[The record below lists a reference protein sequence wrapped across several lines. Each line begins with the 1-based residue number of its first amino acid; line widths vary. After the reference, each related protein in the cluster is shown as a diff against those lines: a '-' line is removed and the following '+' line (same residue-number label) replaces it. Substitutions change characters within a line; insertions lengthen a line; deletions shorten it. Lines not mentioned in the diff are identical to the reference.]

1 MAEDLASFVT
11 PWRAAVVTSEIQN
24 GVLGEPSVFPE
35 LAGVARETMIP
46 ATARL
51 VKAARVAGVQV
62 IHCTFS
68 HRPDFKATNTNARL
82 FLSARQSPVR
92 LSRGGAN
99 AAVIPEVGAEP
110 DDLVLTRAHGLN
122 PMAGTDLDPVL
133 RNLDLRTIVVA
144 GVSVNVAITNLV
156 IGCRQPRLRRRAA
169 TRRRVRRPRRLR
181 RGHHRQHAQP
191 AGHADHGRR
200 AGRDLVEAV
209 ATAGGSV
216 R

>member
-1 MAEDLASFVT
+1 MAEDLASLVT

-35 LAGVARETMIP
+35 LAKVARKAMIP

-82 FLSARQSPVR
+82 FTSARQSSVR
-92 LSRGGAN
+92 LDRGVTT
-99 AAVIPEVGAEP
+99 AVIPEVGAEP
-110 DDLVLTRAHGLN
+110 DDLVLSRAHGLN

-133 RNLDLRTIVVA
+133 RNLDLRTVVVA

-156 IGCRQPRLRRRAA
+156 MDAVNHGYDVVLPRDAVCGVPTDYADAMIDNTLSLLA
-169 TRRRVRRPRRLR
+169 TLTTV
-181 RGHHRQHAQP
+181 
-191 AGHADHGRR
+191 DE
-200 AGRDLVEAV
+200 LVEIWAKQ
-209 ATAGGSV
+209 
-216 R
+216 

>member
-1 MAEDLASFVT
+1 MAVDLASLVT

-24 GVLGEPSVFPE
+24 GLLGEPSVFPE
-35 LAGVARETMIP
+35 LAKVAQETMVP
-46 ATARL
+46 ATVQL

-82 FLSARQSPVR
+82 FMSARRSPVR
-92 LSRGGAN
+92 FDRGSMAT
-99 AAVIPEVGAEP
+99 AVIPEVGAEP

-133 RNLDLRTIVVA
+133 RNLDLHTIVVA

-156 IGCRQPRLRRRAA
+156 MDAVNHGYDVVLPRDAVCGVPADYADAMIDNTLSLLA
-169 TRRRVRRPRRLR
+169 TLTTV
-181 RGHHRQHAQP
+181 
-191 AGHADHGRR
+191 DE
-200 AGRDLVEAV
+200 LVEIW
-209 ATAGGSV
+209 SKQ
-216 R
+216 

>member
-1 MAEDLASFVT
+1 MAVDLASLVT

-24 GVLGEPSVFPE
+24 GLLGEPSVFPE
-35 LAGVARETMIP
+35 LAKVAQETMVP
-46 ATARL
+46 ATVQL

-82 FLSARQSPVR
+82 FMSARRSPVR
-92 LSRGGAN
+92 FDRGGVAT
-99 AAVIPEVGAEP
+99 AVIPEVGAEP

-133 RNLDLRTIVVA
+133 RNLDLHTIVVA

-156 IGCRQPRLRRRAA
+156 MDAVNLGYDVVLPRDAVCGVPADYADAMIDNTLSLLA
-169 TRRRVRRPRRLR
+169 TLTTV
-181 RGHHRQHAQP
+181 
-191 AGHADHGRR
+191 DE
-200 AGRDLVEAV
+200 LVEIW
-209 ATAGGSV
+209 SKQ
-216 R
+216 